1 MSPSTR
7 ALSLF
12 LIAALGCASCVVST
26 YGGPG
31 TPPELPLPPEPE
43 ATPTTVQKG
52 PAEIGARH
60 ILISFKGASSA
71 SPFIER
77 NKSEAREFAE
87 ELLERVLNGEDLGK
101 LAEEFSDDRGSAQ
114 DGGSLGIFKRTDMVK
129 PFADAAFAL
138 EVGEVADVVESP
150 FGFHVIERTD

>member
-1 MSPSTR
+1 MSSSILR
-7 ALSLF
+7 SSIF
-12 LIAALGCASCVVST
+12 LLTALGCGGCVVST

-43 ATPTTVQKG
+43 APPTQVQSG

-77 NKSEAREFAE
+77 TKSEARAFAE
-87 ELLERVLNGEDLGK
+87 ELLDRVLNGEELAK

-114 DGGSLGIFKRTDMVK
+114 DGGSLGIFKRSDMVK

>member
-1 MSPSTR
+1 MSPSVRFSSVFLVT
-7 ALSLF
+7 AL
-12 LIAALGCASCVVST
+12 CCVSCVVST

-43 ATPTTVQKG
+43 APPVAVHKG

-60 ILISFKGASSA
+60 ILISYKGASSA
-71 SPFIER
+71 SPFTER

-87 ELLERVLNGEDLGK
+87 ELLDRILNGDDLGK

-114 DGGSLGIFKRTDMVK
+114 DGGALGIFKRTDMVK
-129 PFADAAFAL
+129 PFADAAFSL
-138 EVGEVADVVESP
+138 EVGEVSDIVESP
-150 FGFHVIERTD
+150 FGFHIIERTD